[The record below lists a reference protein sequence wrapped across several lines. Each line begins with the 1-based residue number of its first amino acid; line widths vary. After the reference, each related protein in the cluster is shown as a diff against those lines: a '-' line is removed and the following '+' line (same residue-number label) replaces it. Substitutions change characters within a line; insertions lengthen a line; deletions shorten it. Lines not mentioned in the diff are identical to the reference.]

1 MRNELENT
9 RIRQSKT
16 IDTLKV
22 ELQKKTL
29 EIEALGKDTALKAL
43 LLNRS
48 KTELQ
53 NIQNLLTSSKKEL
66 NERMQD
72 LQVRD
77 RYIHQIQQLYQH
89 QKDSLEAYLKEMV
102 HLLDSLQQTDSTYKE
117 VTIVMQTDQLTVCMP
132 EHFFFT
138 GNNRNFISAK
148 GKNMTQMLAAVLQQ
162 HPSAQTELILFIPPV
177 ASPTAMKESADRA
190 SVRISSIYRAICHE
204 FSIESSRLQAGIAS
218 DEAYAEHV
226 CFRFT
231 ADAKPILET
240 IKNL

>member
-89 QKDSLEAYLKEMV
+89 QV
-102 HLLDSLQQTDSTYKE
+102 
-117 VTIVMQTDQLTVCMP
+117 
-132 EHFFFT
+132 
-138 GNNRNFISAK
+138 
-148 GKNMTQMLAAVLQQ
+148 
-162 HPSAQTELILFIPPV
+162 
-177 ASPTAMKESADRA
+177 
-190 SVRISSIYRAICHE
+190 
-204 FSIESSRLQAGIAS
+204 
-218 DEAYAEHV
+218 
-226 CFRFT
+226 
-231 ADAKPILET
+231 
-240 IKNL
+240 

>member
-1 MRNELENT
+1 
-9 RIRQSKT
+9 
-16 IDTLKV
+16 
-22 ELQKKTL
+22 
-29 EIEALGKDTALKAL
+29 
-43 LLNRS
+43 
-48 KTELQ
+48 
-53 NIQNLLTSSKKEL
+53 
-66 NERMQD
+66 
-72 LQVRD
+72 
-77 RYIHQIQQLYQH
+77 
-89 QKDSLEAYLKEMV
+89 
-102 HLLDSLQQTDSTYKE
+102 
-117 VTIVMQTDQLTVCMP
+117 
-132 EHFFFT
+132 
-138 GNNRNFISAK
+138 
-148 GKNMTQMLAAVLQQ
+148 MTQMLAAVLQQ